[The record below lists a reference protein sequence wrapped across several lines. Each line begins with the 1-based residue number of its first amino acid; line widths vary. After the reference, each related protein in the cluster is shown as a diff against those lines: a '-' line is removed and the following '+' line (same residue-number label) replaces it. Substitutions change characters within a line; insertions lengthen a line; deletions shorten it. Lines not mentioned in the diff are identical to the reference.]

1 MRRDPLTTPPRL
13 PRPAADL
20 VGRTYYI
27 PPDLVQ
33 YERAGFV
40 VRLTEV
46 REDISLWYG
55 GVWVWIEGVQ
65 LDAQGDALAWVQAL
79 IHVDALGET
88 TRLDGGV

>member
-1 MRRDPLTTPPRL
+1 MRPDPVTTPPRL
-13 PRPAADL
+13 PRPAAEL
-20 VGRTYYI
+20 VGRVFYI

-55 GVWVWIEGVQ
+55 GSWVWIEGVQ
-65 LDAQGDALAWVQAL
+65 LDVQGDALGRVQAL
-79 IHVDALGET
+79 VHVDALGEL